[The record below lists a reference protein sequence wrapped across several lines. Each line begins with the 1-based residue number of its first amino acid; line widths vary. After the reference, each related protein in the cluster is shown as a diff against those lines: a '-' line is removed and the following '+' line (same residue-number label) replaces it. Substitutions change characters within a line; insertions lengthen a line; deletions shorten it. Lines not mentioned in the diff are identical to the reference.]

1 MSQVTLIKTRYE
13 EKQVC
18 IPLVKIEASKQVK
31 RVDVKRGLWVFPTRE
46 KNEQAVKEKYL
57 RHTDP
62 FNCKFLPTDLQ
73 IN

>member
-18 IPLVKIEASKQVK
+18 IPLVKIEASKPVK
-31 RVDVKRGLWVFPTRE
+31 RVDVKRGLWVFP
-46 KNEQAVKEKYL
+46 VLKEKYL
-57 RHTDP
+57 RHSDP
-62 FNCKFLPTDLQ
+62 FNSKFLPTDLQ

>member
-18 IPLVKIEASKQVK
+18 IPLVKIEASKPVK
-31 RVDVKRGLWVFPTRE
+31 RVDVKRGLWVFPVLK

-57 RHTDP
+57 RHSDP
-62 FNCKFLPTDLQ
+62 FNSKFLPTDLQ